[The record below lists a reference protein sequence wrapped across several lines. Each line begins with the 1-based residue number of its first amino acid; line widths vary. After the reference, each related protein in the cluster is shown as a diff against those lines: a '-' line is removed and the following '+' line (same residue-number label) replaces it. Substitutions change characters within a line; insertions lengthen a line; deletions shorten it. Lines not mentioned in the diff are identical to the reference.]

1 MRFGLL
7 ALAGATTLSL
17 AACSASNKAN
27 PVQQPTPA
35 SPSSSAAAAPT
46 QAPTQAPPRAGNQRV
61 AGLIASVSGDT
72 IQVTQKSGTATV
84 DFTPATKVS
93 EVTAAGLPDVTAG
106 SCVNIRPTRDNPQN
120 GGTISAAAV
129 RISPAVNGQCPQPP
143 QPPAGAPKH
152 PPVQGTVS
160 SVAGNTITVNNTG
173 GSTPQTTVTVSD
185 KTRYTKE
192 AVANSQAIAQGKC
205 VTAEGTEGS
214 GALQATT
221 ITLRPAS
228 DGKCPEPGARPHRHG
243 G

>member
-1 MRFGLL
+1 MSTTRFGIL
-7 ALAGATTLSL
+7 ALAGVATLSL
-17 AACSASNKAN
+17 AACGTSNKAT
-27 PVQQPTPA
+27 PAQPA
-35 SPSSSAAAAPT
+35 SPTSPAVSTPAP
-46 QAPTQAPPRAGNQRV
+46 ANGNQRV
-61 AGLIASVSGDT
+61 AGLISSVAGDT

-106 SCVNIRPTRDNPQN
+106 NCVNIRPTRDNPQN
-120 GGTISAAAV
+120 GATITAAAV
-129 RISPAVNGQCPQPP
+129 RISPAVNGQCAQPP

-152 PPVQGTVS
+152 PPVQGTVA

-173 GSTPQTTVTVSD
+173 GGASQTTVTVSD

-192 AVANSQAIAQGKC
+192 AAANSQAIAQGKC
-205 VTAEGTEGS
+205 MTAQGTEGS

-221 ITLRPAS
+221 IALRPAS
-228 DGKCPEPGARPHRHG
+228 DGKCPEPGAHPHRHG